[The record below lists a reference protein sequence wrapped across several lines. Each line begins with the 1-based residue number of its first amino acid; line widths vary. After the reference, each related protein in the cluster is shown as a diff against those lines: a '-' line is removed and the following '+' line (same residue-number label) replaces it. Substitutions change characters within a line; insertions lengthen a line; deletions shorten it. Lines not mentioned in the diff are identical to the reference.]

1 MINALQKN
9 LKGGGLQKLFISA
22 VNFKNK
28 GFVARWEAQPS
39 HLDQPAQLPPQC
51 AGSTSGADRS
61 MAPSPIDAGSSGS
74 GQIDQAGDRLRE
86 VLIALE
92 DGLKYQL
99 LSRQYDD
106 Y

>member
-1 MINALQKN
+1 MVHLSGE
-9 LKGGGLQKLFISA
+9 LKK
-22 VNFKNK
+22 K
-28 GFVARWEAQPS
+28 GFCVLRWEAQPS

-86 VLIALE
+86 VLISLE

-99 LSRQYDD
+99 ISRQYDD
-106 Y
+106 